1 MSAVIRRGIMRFIR
15 SLPLAALAVCEI
27 KLEAVN
33 VDGRQGLPTAT

>member
-15 SLPLAALAVCEI
+15 SLPLAALAVCKI

-33 VDGRQGLPTAT
+33 IDGRQGLPTAT